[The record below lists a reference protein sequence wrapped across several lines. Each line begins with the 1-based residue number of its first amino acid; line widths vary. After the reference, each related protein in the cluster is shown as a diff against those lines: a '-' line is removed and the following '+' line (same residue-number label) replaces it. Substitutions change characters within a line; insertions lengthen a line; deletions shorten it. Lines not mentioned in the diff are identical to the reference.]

1 MAAFRNVQRLRNII
15 KYGGYQRFKQIAV
28 KLKWLAK
35 IDKKIAFIA
44 SRV

>member
-1 MAAFRNVQRLRNII
+1 MAAFRKVQRLRNII
-15 KYGGYQRFKQIAV
+15 KYGGYQLFKQITA
-28 KLKWLAK
+28 KLKWSGK